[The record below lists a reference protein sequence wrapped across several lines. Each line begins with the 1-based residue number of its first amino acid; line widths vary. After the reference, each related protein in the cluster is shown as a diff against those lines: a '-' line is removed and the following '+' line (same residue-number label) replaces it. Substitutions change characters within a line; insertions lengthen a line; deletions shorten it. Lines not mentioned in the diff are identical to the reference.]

1 MLNWTIEI
9 LRPFKSNCPPTRNG
23 RRHGKCQHVRCRFG
37 RSVWAIPT
45 ATPGSATSKCS
56 VESIVL
62 LEFNCASP
70 HFNMLLSR
78 DIICRGI
85 FSLGLQLIRIL
96 ALRPASYS
104 SARPPRAPPA
114 TGTMTTSRARRRRR
128 CRPHL
133 QGQCGARRL
142 AVEWT
147 LAFGHHEDRTP
158 TQGYEATR
166 RAAMAAF
173 VKSWRYESHLR
184 RVNHAE
190 TITMAPS
197 GTSYG

>member
-85 FSLGLQLIRIL
+85 FSLGLTIDTYSRSETRLILKR
-96 ALRPASYS
+96 ASASRPSGHWNDDDFTCSPTAPLSAASS
-104 SARPPRAPPA
+104 RPMRRPQTRRGVDPRVRAPRGPHADTGLRGDAQGGNGRVRQVMAVREPPA
-114 TGTMTTSRARRRRR
+114 AS
-128 CRPHL
+128 
-133 QGQCGARRL
+133 
-142 AVEWT
+142 
-147 LAFGHHEDRTP
+147 
-158 TQGYEATR
+158 
-166 RAAMAAF
+166 
-173 VKSWRYESHLR
+173 
-184 RVNHAE
+184 
-190 TITMAPS
+190 
-197 GTSYG
+197 